1 MDRETRLGILAAA
14 ILEGKP
20 VDWSSVD
27 ATGDATDREVVAQL
41 QVLSEIA
48 ALHRSHPSLGSP
60 GTTQPA
66 PVTPDPPAAW
76 GHLQRLTLLGH
87 GTYGDVYRAWDP
99 HLERE
104 VALKLLRT
112 HPAPGGPGA
121 SISDPRRVV
130 DEGRLLARVRHP
142 HVITVFGA
150 EPRDGVVGIWMELIH
165 GRTLHQ
171 IVDEQGPLGAREAA
185 GVGLDLCR
193 ALAAVH
199 AAGLLHRDV
208 TARNVMREDGGRI
221 VLMDFG
227 AGHERRTAADGAP
240 SLAGTPLYMA
250 PEVFSGSPA
259 DERTDIYSLGVLLF
273 YVVTGQFPVSGRS
286 LDQVRG
292 AHATGTRVRLRDTR
306 PDLPA
311 AFVRTIERALEAA
324 PAERFQTAGAFEAAL
339 EAALLLERP
348 PAPVSPRW
356 RLAMG
361 ATAAA
366 ALAGAIAWGTG
377 GLPRG
382 AGVSGGSGS
391 PETAVATSVAMR
403 QLSAMPAVS
412 RPSNPSADG
421 RFVAASSTTSGD
433 AVLVDLSTG
442 SLQPL
447 GVDHLEASDGDG
459 YASITVLAPD
469 GRMVAVNWWQG
480 NRGSLRVVRTDGTG
494 LRALAGG
501 DDIRDVTPYQWSH
514 DGSMLLAAI
523 VGQDGVATIALVAT
537 EDGAVRPLHRLS
549 GWVNELPQQMSLS
562 PDGRYVV
569 YDYPENATTADRD
582 IFVVDAHTGE
592 QWPLVAS
599 PGHDVSPLWS
609 PDGREIVFVS
619 DRSRT
624 PSAWAVAVAR
634 GRAAAPP
641 RLVKEGLGRV
651 RPRGFTANGS
661 WHVDLTTG
669 HPEVH
674 IAQFDQPSPAP
685 LSPRMAF
692 GNFYPVWSHDGRML
706 AYASERNDRSNRE
719 LWVFDTEAGG
729 ESPVAVAEPVGRPV
743 GWGPDGSTLLVSG
756 ANNDRLLVVQRLT
769 GRAALVAGCSPR
781 ARWLAAGIVCE
792 GQHQVVLLDAVSG
805 RAVRTFDF
813 SAPGIAGFNLAHDG
827 RSVMAR
833 YDSARLVLHD
843 VQSAAVRS
851 WQDAGVTSVGR
862 HALAP
867 DSRAVAYMAR
877 RSTPA
882 GDASTLMLW
891 DGAGAPGE
899 LLRVT
904 HEESMI
910 FEGWT
915 ADGAAVLVTRW
926 TPPAPDTTSPP
937 TPRTLWRVPTNGD
950 TPHPTALSMTGLRD
964 VALHPDGRR
973 LAFNAGWKEY
983 ESWAVDG
990 LLGR

>member
-1 MDRETRLGILAAA
+1 MDRETRLGLLAAA

-27 ATGDATDREVVAQL
+27 STGDASDREVVAQL
-41 QVLSEIA
+41 HLLSEIA
-48 ALHRSHPSLGSP
+48 ALHRSHPQPGSP
-60 GTTQPA
+60 GTTLPP
-66 PVTPDPPAAW
+66 PVTPGPPAAW

-112 HPAPGGPGA
+112 HPAPSGPGA
-121 SISDPRRVV
+121 SISDPTRVV

-165 GRTLHQ
+165 GRTLQ
-171 IVDEQGPLGAREAA
+171 QLVEQQGPLGAREAA

-199 AAGLLHRDV
+199 AAGLVHRDV

-227 AGHERRTAADGAP
+227 AGRERRAATESGA

-250 PEVFSGSPA
+250 PEMFAGAPA
-259 DERTDIYSLGVLLF
+259 DERADIYSLGVLLF
-273 YVVTGQFPVSGRS
+273 YVVTGQFPVSGGS

-292 AHATGTRVRLRDTR
+292 AHAAGTRVRLRDTR

-311 AFVRTIERALEAA
+311 SFVRAIERATASA
-324 PAERFQTAGAFEAAL
+324 PSERFGTAGAFEAAL
-339 EAALLLERP
+339 ETALLPDRAAV
-348 PAPVSPRW
+348 PATPRW
-356 RLAMG
+356 RLAFG
-361 ATAAA
+361 AAA
-366 ALAGAIAWGTG
+366 AVIVGVVAWTLG

-382 AGVSGGSGS
+382 TSGSGGGGS
-391 PETAVATSVAMR
+391 SEPAVATSVAMR
-403 QLSAMPAVS
+403 RLSAMPAVS

-421 RFVAASSTTSGD
+421 RFVAASSTASGD

-447 GVDHLEASDGDG
+447 GVDRLEASDADG

-469 GRMVAVNWWQG
+469 GRMVAVNWWQD
-480 NRGSLRVVRTDGTG
+480 NRGSLRVVRADGTG

-501 DDIRDVTPYQWSH
+501 DGLRDVTPYQWSH
-514 DGSMLLAAI
+514 DGSMLLTAI
-523 VGQDGVATIALVAT
+523 VGHDGVATIALVAT

-549 GWVNELPQQMSLS
+549 GWVNELPQQMNLS

-569 YDYPENATTADRD
+569 YDYPESATTADRD

-619 DRSRT
+619 DRSRA
-624 PSAWAVAVAR
+624 PSAWAVAVER
-634 GRAAAPP
+634 GRASAPP

-651 RPRGFTANGS
+651 RPRGFTASGS

-674 IAQFDQPSPAP
+674 IAQFDRPSPAP

-719 LWVFDTEAGG
+719 LWVFDTETGR
-729 ESPVAVAEPVGRPV
+729 ESPVTVAEPVGRPID
-743 GWGPDGSTLLVSG
+743 WAPDGSTLLVEG
-756 ANNDRLLVVQRLT
+756 ANNGRLLVVERAT

-781 ARWLAAGIVCE
+781 ARWLTARIVCD
-792 GQHQVVLLDAVSG
+792 GQDQVVLRDAVSG

-813 SAPGIAGFNLAHDG
+813 SAPGVAGFNLAHDG
-827 RSVMAR
+827 RSVLAR
-833 YDSARLVLHD
+833 HDDARLVLHE
-843 VQSAAVRS
+843 VASAASRG
-851 WQDAGVTSVGR
+851 WHDAGVTGINR

-867 DSRAVAYMAR
+867 DSGAVAYMAR

-891 DGAGAPGE
+891 DGAGAPRE
-899 LLRVT
+899 LLRT
-904 HEESMI
+904 TPEESMV

-926 TPPAPDTTSPP
+926 TPPAPDTTIPP
-937 TPRTLWRVPTNGD
+937 MPRTLWRVPTNGD
-950 TPHPTALSMTGLRD
+950 APHPTGLSMTGLRD

-983 ESWAVDG
+983 ESWVVDG